1 MASSEN
7 LKQMTAPPAHM
18 ENDQEIEIDLLGLF
32 YRLVE
37 KWYIIG
43 LAAVVGAMLAWGYTH
58 FMVTPMYT
66 ATSALYVVSSTSAIN
81 LSDLQLG
88 NYLANDYR
96 EVFSNWQLMND
107 IIQDE
112 ELDLDCTI
120 SQLTNMIS
128 VVNPSNTRL
137 LYITVTHPD
146 PQMAK
151 DLADKVAEHAQN
163 FITEHMST
171 QKPDVFQKAMLPY
184 RPASPNMTRN
194 VVIGFLLGALIA
206 AAIYVIQFI
215 ADDYVRTPDDIEKL
229 LGVSTLGSIPIQD
242 FDKAGS
248 TKHVKK
254 SLFSRKR
261 SSKRK

>member
-1 MASSEN
+1 MASSEKM
-7 LKQMTAPPAHM
+7 KQMTAPPAHM

-37 KWYIIG
+37 KWYYIG
-43 LAAVVGAMLAWGYTH
+43 LAAVVGALLAWGYTTY
-58 FMVTPMYT
+58 MVTPMYT
-66 ATSALYVVSSTSAIN
+66 ATSALYVISSTSAIN
-81 LSDLQLG
+81 LSELQVS
-88 NYLANDYR
+88 NYLANDYM
-96 EVFSNWQLMND
+96 EVFSNWQLMD
-107 IIQDE
+107 EIIQDKD
-112 ELDLDCTI
+112 LDLDCTI

-128 VVNPSNTRL
+128 VRNPSSTRL

-151 DLADKVAEHAQN
+151 KLADKVAEHAKS

-171 QKPDVFQKAMLPY
+171 QSPDVFQKAMLPY
-184 RPASPNMTRN
+184 RPSSPNKTRN
-194 VVIGFLLGALIA
+194 IVIGFLIGALIV

-242 FDKAGS
+242 MDKTGS
-248 TKHVKK
+248 TKRKK
-254 SLFSRKR
+254 SLFSGKR
-261 SSKRK
+261 SGKRK